1 MLAIIIHAIFEAV
14 AIGIVNDWAP
24 LLDIIIAVLL
34 HKWAEASIFGIF
46 LHKYNFTPG
55 LSKILLILFICTGP
69 VGIISG
75 YYLMEASN
83 IFNAIVLS
91 ICAGIFLYMSLVDI
105 VSEEMEDHKNIA
117 YKIISFLLGVALNVI
132 VSVFN

>member
-1 MLAIIIHAIFEAV
+1 MTWEYSSLILMLAIIIHAIFEAV

-91 ICAGIFLYMSLVDI
+91 IKCRDFFVY
-105 VSEEMEDHKNIA
+105 
-117 YKIISFLLGVALNVI
+117 VI
-132 VSVFN
+132 VKTKF